1 MLIHSTIIAPGPEHR
16 RGSYFWPLGWP
27 LTPEQ
32 FLEVDPFP
40 LWLRQQSSACLCPE
54 VPNDDTSFRN
64 KRWHSQGQ
72 ANE

>member
-1 MLIHSTIIAPGPEHR
+1 MLIHCTIKTPGLERR
-16 RGSYFWPLGWP
+16 RGPYSRPLGWP

-54 VPNDDTSFRN
+54 VPNDDTRFRN
-64 KRWHSQGQ
+64 KKWGSQ